1 MKSDRITVEDLRR
14 SVISVPPLAR
24 DAALRLDREANRR
37 IVRHLESGGVTTLM
51 YGGNANLY
59 NMAVSETAPLA
70 EMLSEIAGRDSWVV
84 PSVGPDYGK
93 ALDQLAILKAFDVP
107 TVMVLPAQSATSPK
121 GVATGIRRLADAFGK
136 PLIAYAKFEDYADP
150 RDLAALLADGS
161 VCAVK
166 YAVVRDDPSEDRF
179 LAALVEAAGPD
190 RIISGIGERPVID
203 HFERFGLRAFT
214 SGSVC
219 VAPALST
226 AILRALTSGD
236 GAEAA
241 RLRDAFMPLEDLR
254 DAHSP
259 MRVLHEAVRLAG
271 IAETGPMLPFFHSI
285 EEAELLAK
293 IERAAKAL
301 AAADPAPEA
310 RAAAE

>member
-1 MKSDRITVEDLRR
+1 MKSDKVTVEDLRR

-93 ALDQLAILKAFDVP
+93 ALDQLAILEAFDVP

-179 LAALVEAAGPD
+179 LASLVEAAGPD

-285 EEAELLAK
+285 EEPELLAK